1 MADDDRRGETMEDDE
16 RRWRAATDPTAPS
29 PFRTITDQSA
39 TENLPPPRTQTITDF
54 IGVVL
59 LAAGTRPT
67 RTVGDGL

>member
-16 RRWRAATDPTAPS
+16 RRWRAA
-29 PFRTITDQSA
+29 TDQSA